1 MRKCPL
7 SYLEVD
13 GRYDVTALHRVHPKL
28 TDLADLPY
36 ASEELR
42 REARELADKL
52 SIQGVQPKL
61 SARLALKDQAMEI
74 VERKGHYILKPQ
86 HLEYPAV
93 PENEDLTMHLA
104 AAAGIE
110 VPVHGLL
117 YGADDAVTYF
127 IQRFDRGPRDRK
139 HPQEDFAQLLGEERE
154 TKYGSSME
162 RVASAL
168 EQFATFPSVEA
179 VALLRLVLFN
189 FLVGNEDHHLKNFSL
204 LLDKA
209 VIRLSPAYDLLKTTI
224 LVANPREEIALPLKG
239 KKRGLTRKDL
249 LEYFAAE
256 RLRLPAAAVE
266 KVLRQLA
273 EGLVVWPELLDR
285 SFLPPELQEAYRQ
298 LVETRAPR
306 LGFIT
311 LNLEEAER
319 ELLDRPSLKSG
330 SGGHQSYFR
339 QLGRQRRELRQLLT
353 REQWKTAK
361 ERARESGGWQDAY
374 RVLAAGTGS

>member
-7 SYLEVD
+7 SYHNVE
-13 GRYDVTALHRVHPKL
+13 GRYDLTALHRVHPKL

-61 SARLALKDQAMEI
+61 SARLALKDQAMEV

-86 HLEYPAV
+86 NPEYPAV

-104 AAAGIE
+104 AAGGIE

-117 YGADDAVTYF
+117 YGVDGALTYF
-127 IQRFDRGPRDRK
+127 IQRFDRGPRDQK

-162 RVASAL
+162 RVASTL

-204 LLDKA
+204 LQEKA
-209 VIRLSPAYDLLKTTI
+209 VVRLSPAYDLLNTTI

-249 LEYFAAE
+249 LEYFAGE
-256 RLRLPAAAVE
+256 RLQLPAAVVE
-266 KVLRQLA
+266 KVLGQLA
-273 EGLVVWPELLDR
+273 EGLAVWPELIAR
-285 SFLPPELQEAYRQ
+285 SFLSPELQEAYLQ
-298 LVETRAPR
+298 LVETRALR
-306 LGFIT
+306 LGYT
-311 LNLEEAER
+311 ALSLEDTQRDVLER
-319 ELLDRPSLKSG
+319 PGLTAG

-339 QLGRQRRELRQLLT
+339 QLAKQRRDRRQLLT
-353 REQWKTAK
+353 RDQGKTAR

-374 RVLAAGTGS
+374 RVLAAGTAP

>member
-7 SYLEVD
+7 SYREVE
-13 GRYDVTALHRVHPKL
+13 GRYDLTALHRVHPKL

-86 HLEYPAV
+86 HPEYPAV

-117 YGADDAVTYF
+117 YGADGAVTYF

-168 EQFATFPSVEA
+168 EQFATFPSVDA

-204 LLDKA
+204 LQDKA
-209 VIRLSPAYDLLKTTI
+209 VIRLSPAYDLLNTTI
-224 LVANPREEIALPLKG
+224 LVANPKEEIALPLKG

-249 LEYFAAE
+249 LEYFAGE

-273 EGLVVWPELLDR
+273 EGLAVWPEWIDR
-285 SFLPPELQEAYRQ
+285 SFLPSELQEAYSQ

-306 LGFIT
+306 LGFII
-311 LNLEEAER
+311 LNLEEAQR
-319 ELLDRPSLKSG
+319 DLLDRPSLKAV

-339 QLGRQRRELRQLLT
+339 QLGKQRRDLRQLVT
-353 REQWKTAK
+353 REQWKTAR
-361 ERARESGGWQDAY
+361 ERVRESGGWQDAY
-374 RVLAAGTGS
+374 RVLDAGTAT

>member
-7 SYLEVD
+7 SYREVE
-13 GRYDVTALHRVHPKL
+13 GRYDLTALHRVHPKL

-86 HLEYPAV
+86 HPEYPAV

-117 YGADDAVTYF
+117 YGADGAVTYF

-162 RVASAL
+162 RAASAL
-168 EQFATFPSVEA
+168 EQFATFPSVDA

-204 LLDKA
+204 LQDKA
-209 VIRLSPAYDLLKTTI
+209 VIRLSPAYDLLNTTI
-224 LVANPREEIALPLKG
+224 LVANPKEEIALPLKG

-249 LEYFAAE
+249 LEYFAGE

-273 EGLVVWPELLDR
+273 EGLAVWPEWIDR
-285 SFLPPELQEAYRQ
+285 SFLPSELQEAYSQ

-306 LGFIT
+306 LGFII
-311 LNLEEAER
+311 LNLEEAQR
-319 ELLDRPSLKSG
+319 DLLDRPSLKAV

-339 QLGRQRRELRQLLT
+339 QLGKQRRDLRQLVT
-353 REQWKTAK
+353 REQWKTAR
-361 ERARESGGWQDAY
+361 ERVRESGGWQDAY
-374 RVLAAGTGS
+374 RVLDAGTAT